1 MAKAECIFCRI
12 ISGEVPSDK
21 VFESDEFI
29 VIRDIQPQ
37 ARVHLLVIPKDH
49 VDCLDSIGSV
59 EINSKILPFAVE
71 VARRQA
77 LSQDGFRVVINTR
90 DWGGQSVRHLHL
102 HLLGGE
108 QLRGSF
114 A

>member
-1 MAKAECIFCRI
+1 MAKSECIFCRI
-12 ISGEVPSDK
+12 ILGEIPSDK

-37 ARVHLLVIPKDH
+37 ARVHLLVIPKTH
-49 VDCLDSIGSV
+49 VDCLDSVDSF
-59 EINSKILPFAVE
+59 EINSKILPLAVE
-71 VARRQA
+71 VARHQK
-77 LSQDGFRVVINTR
+77 LSRGGFRVVINTR
-90 DWGGQSVRHLHL
+90 EWGGQSVRHLHL

-108 QLRGSF
+108 QLRGNF